1 MHIRKFDFN
10 YSRRMFLEKTMMGAA
25 TAGVLAPM
33 WPELAHS
40 ADVSKA
46 YPDELL
52 SIEMYTK
59 GKIKPGDVLTADNV
73 DAVKDLLD
81 PVAYKQVKTMGRRI
95 NIVES
100 TKDVTRLYPAAYL
113 DSTLRNKGKAKFG
126 ADGNVYDEA
135 GKPWV
140 GGSPFPDAKDA
151 NEATANL
158 TLSWGRHDYSQYAI
172 RDWDIDPSGEIS
184 YQYDF
189 VWCELNCTS
198 RSDGKVWNN
207 RSDLLRLQ
215 SVFFTAPNDTKGSS
229 FLNTWYYDQRKFP
242 DLIGYLPAFK
252 RVRQFPTNQRFEPLV
267 PGITLF
273 LSDAWSAGDP
283 MQTWGNYKIVGRG
296 PMLGAIGNKNFT
308 GGSNANYERSVH
320 GGPKGKT
327 FHETYMELIP
337 ECVIVEAEP
346 TGFPRAPV
354 GKKRTWIDVRNGMFI
369 AYVTYDRRGEIWK
382 SFEPQ
387 FAQYSNDK
395 LTIKDA
401 NGKPEWSW
409 VGVISHDIQANRLS
423 RFVQAKE
430 VTGGYKSTYSEAG
443 VDVYNKFL
451 TPQAIGRLGA

>member
-1 MHIRKFDFN
+1 MHIRKFDFD
-10 YSRRMFLEKTMMGAA
+10 YSRRMFMGKTLAGAA
-25 TAGVLAPM
+25 TAGVLAPL
-33 WPELAHS
+33 WPQIANS

-73 DAVKDLLD
+73 DVVKDLLD

-113 DSTLRNKGKAKFG
+113 ESTLKNKGKAKFG

-283 MQTWGNYKIVGRG
+283 MQTWGNYKIIGRG

-354 GKKRTWIDVRNGMFI
+354 GKKRTWIDVRNGMFV

-401 NGKPEWSW
+401 SGKPEWSW

-443 VDVYNKFL
+443 VDVYNKYL

>member
-1 MHIRKFDFN
+1 MHIRKFDFD
-10 YSRRMFLEKTMMGAA
+10 YSRRMFMGKTLAGAA
-25 TAGVLAPM
+25 TAGVLAPL
-33 WPELAHS
+33 WPQIANS

-59 GKIKPGDVLTADNV
+59 GKIKPGDVITADNV
-73 DAVKDLLD
+73 DVVKDLLD

-100 TKDVTRLYPAAYL
+100 TKDVTKLYPAAYL
-113 DSTLRNKGKAKFG
+113 ESTLKNKGKAKFG

-354 GKKRTWIDVRNGMFI
+354 GKKRTWIDVRNGMFV

-395 LTIKDA
+395 LTVKDA

-409 VGVISHDIQANRLS
+409 VGVISHDVQANRLS
-423 RFVQAKE
+423 RFVQTKE

>member
-1 MHIRKFDFN
+1 MHIRKFDFD
-10 YSRRMFLEKTMMGAA
+10 YSRRMFMGKTLAGAA
-25 TAGVLAPM
+25 TAGVLAPL
-33 WPELAHS
+33 WPEIANS

-52 SIEMYTK
+52 SISMYTK

-81 PVAYKQVKTMGRRI
+81 PVAFKQVKTMGRRI

-100 TKDVTRLYPAAYL
+100 TKDVTKLYPAAYL
-113 DSTLRNKGKAKFG
+113 EATLKNKGKAKFG
-126 ADGNVYDEA
+126 PDGNVYDEG
-135 GKPWV
+135 GKPWI

-158 TLSWGRHDYSQYAI
+158 TLSWGRHDYSQYAV

-189 VWCELNCTS
+189 VWCELNCTA
-198 RSDGKVWNN
+198 RVDGKVWNN

-273 LSDAWSAGDP
+273 LSDAWAAGDP
-283 MQTWGNYKIVGRG
+283 MQTWGNYKVVGRG
-296 PMLGAIGNKNFT
+296 PMLGAIGNKNFM
-308 GGSNANYERSVH
+308 GGSNANYERPVH
-320 GGPKGKT
+320 GGPKGKS
-327 FHETYMELIP
+327 FHDTYMELIP
-337 ECVIVEAEP
+337 ECIIVEAEP
-346 TGFPRAPV
+346 TGYPRAPV
-354 GKKRTWIDVRNGMFI
+354 GKKRTWIDVRNGMYV

-382 SFEPQ
+382 SFEPHY
-387 FAQYSNDK
+387 AQYTNDK
-395 LTIKDA
+395 VTIKDA

-409 VGVISHDIQANRLS
+409 TSVIVHDVQSNRIS

-430 VTGGYKSTYSEAG
+430 VTGGYKSGYSEAG
-443 VDVYNKFL
+443 VDVYSKYL

>member
-81 PVAYKQVKTMGRRI
+81 PVAYKQVKTMGRKI

-100 TKDVTRLYPAAYL
+100 TRDVTKLYPAKYL
-113 DSTLRNKGKAKFG
+113 EATLKNKGKAKFG
-126 ADGNVYDEA
+126 PDGNVYNTD
-135 GKPWV
+135 GKPWI
-140 GGSPFPDAKDA
+140 GGSPFPDAKEA
-151 NEATANL
+151 NEFTANL
-158 TLSWGRHDYSQYAI
+158 TLSWGRHDYSQYAV
-172 RDWDIDPSGEIS
+172 RDWDIGPDGEVS

-189 VWCELNCTS
+189 VWAELNATA
-198 RSDGKVWNN
+198 RSDGTTWNN
-207 RSDLLRLQ
+207 RADLLRLQ
-215 SVFFTAPNDTKGSS
+215 SVWFTSPNDVKGSS

-273 LSDAWSAGDP
+273 LSDAWAAGDP

-296 PMLGAIGNKNFT
+296 PMLGAIGSKNFM
-308 GGSNANYERSVH
+308 GGSHPNYERAAH
-320 GGPKGKT
+320 GGPKGKS

-337 ECVIVEAEP
+337 ECVIIEAEP
-346 TGFPRAPV
+346 TGYPRAPV
-354 GKKRTWIDVRNGMFI
+354 GKKRTWIDVRNGMYV

-387 FAQYSNDK
+387 YAQYSNDK
-395 LTIKDA
+395 LTIKDVD
-401 NGKPEWSW
+401 GKPAWSW
-409 VGVISHDIQANRLS
+409 VSVICHDVQSNRLS

-430 VTGGYKSTYSEAG
+430 VTGGYKSTYSEG
-443 VDVYNKFL
+443 GIDVYNKYL